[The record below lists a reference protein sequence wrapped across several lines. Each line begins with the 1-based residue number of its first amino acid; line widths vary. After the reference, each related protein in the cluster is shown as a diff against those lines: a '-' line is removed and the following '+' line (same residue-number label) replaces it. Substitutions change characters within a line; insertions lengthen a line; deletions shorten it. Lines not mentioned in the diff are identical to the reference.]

1 MGLTTMGVTIAIAAL
16 WSLLAFQ
23 QGYQKGIHSE
33 LDRLGAH
40 VLVVPKGCPYDAAS
54 IALHGAS
61 WPCYLKEEYLQQVQ
75 RVDGVATAAPFFM
88 NALYDENG
96 KQIVYNGVQPNLLA
110 LKRNWQINGHFPI
123 RPGEVL
129 LGANKA
135 EELKAS
141 LSKTIRLP
149 GLKQSARV
157 CGILSPTQGADDDFL
172 FLPLPD
178 AQKIWNHPREL
189 THVLVRL
196 SDPNKMEG
204 VVSALRGCD
213 AGLDMNIVPLAHLFH
228 TIQNLVNST
237 RLLLGC
243 LTLVALLIAGTGVG
257 NAVLMAIAERT
268 REIGV
273 MRAVSASRGDIFR
286 LFCFETL
293 QICFIGSV
301 LGIAFAFAASHYVET
316 WLRAR
321 LPFAP
326 QDALIQW
333 NWNIASLCLLSAILL
348 GCLVS
353 LLPAW
358 HAASL
363 SPINALQ
370 KNGGRM

>member
-1 MGLTTMGVTIAIAAL
+1 MSLTTIGVAIAIAAL

-23 QGYQKGIHSE
+23 SGYQKGIHNE

-61 WPCYLKEEYLQQVQ
+61 WPCYLKQDYLQQV
-75 RVDGVATAAPFFM
+75 RAVDGVATAAPFFM
-88 NALYDENG
+88 NALYDANG

-110 LKRNWQINGHFPI
+110 LKRNWKITGHFPA

-129 LGANKA
+129 LGANVAK
-135 EELKAS
+135 EWKVS
-141 LSKTIRLP
+141 VGKTFPLP
-149 GLKQSARV
+149 GLQRSGKVS
-157 CGILSPTQGADDDFL
+157 GILSPTQGADDDFF
-172 FLPLPD
+172 FLPLGD
-178 AQKIWNHPREL
+178 AQQIWGHPKEI
-189 THVLVRL
+189 THILVRL

-204 VVSALRGCD
+204 VVSQLRGCD
-213 AGLDMNIVPLAHLFH
+213 AGLDMNIVPLAHLFQ

-243 LTLVALLIAGTGVG
+243 LTAVALLIAGTGVS
-257 NAVLMAIAERT
+257 NAVLMAVSERT

-273 MRAVSASRGDIFR
+273 MRAVGASRGDVFR
-286 LFCFETL
+286 LFCLQTL
-293 QICFIGSV
+293 QICLLGGA
-301 LGIAFAFAASHYVET
+301 LGIIAAFAASHYVES

-333 NWNIASLCLLSAILL
+333 NWNTAALCLITTTVL
-348 GCLVS
+348 GCVVS
-353 LLPAW
+353 LLPSW

-370 KNGGRM
+370 KVGGRM